1 MSLEE
6 ALKQCFVSQKGNTF
20 LYHIPADLPAF
31 NGHFPGNPL
40 VPGVCQ
46 FALCADA
53 YGRIHNKCVE
63 IKGVSRG
70 KFIRPILPLSDIELT
85 LTPRPDGQ
93 TLAELTDAKTK
104 QKLSQLI
111 FSVKEY
117 L

>member
-1 MSLEE
+1 MSLEK
-6 ALKQCFVSQKGNTF
+6 ALQHCFVSQQGNTF

-46 FALCADA
+46 LALCADA
-53 YGRIHNKCVE
+53 YGRAHGKRVE

-70 KFIRPILPLSDIELT
+70 KFIRPILPLSEVQLS
-85 LTPRPDGQ
+85 LSPRPDGQ
-93 TLAELTDAKTK
+93 TLAELTDVKTK

>member
-6 ALKQCFVSQKGNTF
+6 ALQHCFVSNTANTF

-31 NGHFPGNPL
+31 KGHFPNNPL

-46 FALCADA
+46 LALCADA
-53 YGRIHNKCVE
+53 YGRLHGKRVE

-70 KFIRPILPLSDIELT
+70 KFIRPILPLTDVALT
-85 LTPRPDGQ
+85 LFPRPYGQ
-93 TLAELTDAKTK
+93 TLAELVDVKTK
-104 QKLSQLI
+104 QKLSQLV